1 MTFVFRFA
9 RGVTFTNSSP
19 LRRVRW
25 GGITKPFS
33 PWASLGRPTDWHL
46 TAHVR
51 AREAACGHEFRV
63 QLREVSNF
71 HQLIPT
77 QKGSIGLDSNM
88 FRTSG
93 QSSTAGGQAFASQ
106 LSPLAPV
113 GLGPSAARID
123 SNKLEN
129 RKCLGGENGVARS
142 HGCAGVF
149 FGFFAR

>member
-1 MTFVFRFA
+1 MA
-9 RGVTFTNSSP
+9 WSYH
-19 LRRVRW
+19 
-25 GGITKPFS
+25 
-33 PWASLGRPTDWHL
+33 AC
-46 TAHVR
+46 
-51 AREAACGHEFRV
+51 EAACGHEFRA
-63 QLREVSNF
+63 QIREFSNF

-77 QKGSIGLDSNM
+77 QKGSIGLDSNT

-129 RKCLGGENGVARS
+129 RKRLGGENGVARS

-149 FGFFAR
+149 FGFFAS